1 MAPTVAVD
9 GGLQLGLTASG
20 AALLGQ
26 SSAKEILDLPIAPDD
41 GIGLDPIDHL
51 IEALGGVLV
60 HRQSGD
66 ELRSTAGAA
75 HNHRGGSCVVE
86 QDLLAELLHGHASG
100 LQ

>member
-1 MAPTVAVD
+1 DALPISRDEHLCAGDLLRLGMAPTVAVD
-9 GGLQLGLTASG
+9 GGLQLGITASG

-26 SSAKEILDLPIAPDD
+26 GSAEEILDLPTAPDD

-66 ELRSTAGAA
+66 ELRSTD
-75 HNHRGGSCVVE
+75 RKSTR
-86 QDLLAELLHGHASG
+86 L
-100 LQ
+100 